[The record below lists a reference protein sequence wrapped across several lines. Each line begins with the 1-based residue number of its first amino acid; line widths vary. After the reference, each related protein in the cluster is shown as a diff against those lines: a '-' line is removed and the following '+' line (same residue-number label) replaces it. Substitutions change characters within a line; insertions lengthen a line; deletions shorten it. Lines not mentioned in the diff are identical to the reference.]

1 MPNLFQ
7 KSLNWVCENFKK
19 DTSKMLIATGT
30 LGWALSSLAQAIA
43 VVANPKISNE
53 SKSFLLPQELMD
65 AAVNVGGFFCFTM
78 LTKKYISKMAATGKI
93 APQSVR
99 DFLNSHSEYKN
110 KVGKLDVTKR
120 NMSQVGKL
128 DFNLDD
134 VLANRPELAKLNKS
148 YESHKNFVT
157 TMGTIGASV
166 LSCNIITPLIRNFT
180 ASNVQKTYI
189 DMKKN
194 PQLYYQN
201 QNSDRMK
208 I

>member
-110 KVGKLDVTKR
+110 KVGKLD
-120 NMSQVGKL
+120 
-128 DFNLDD
+128 FNLDD